1 MRKFAIALIV
11 FALPFFGI
19 SQSVFERFEDSD
31 RIGTVSIS
39 KGMLT
44 LIAEMMEEHGD
55 KESQDFVDI
64 AKNVDGI
71 KVYMSDDEG
80 ASADMQATMK
90 TYIKKSRLEELMK
103 IKDGDTNL
111 RFYIKSGKDDNHVE
125 ELLMFATGL
134 EEDHRKHDVETV
146 LVTMTGDIDL
156 TKVGSLTEKMNLPKH
171 LKKTKR
177 N

>member
-1 MRKFAIALIV
+1 MRKFAIALVV

-44 LIAEMMEEHGD
+44 LIAEMTEEHGD

-64 AKNVDGI
+64 AKNIDGI

-111 RFYIKSGKDDNHVE
+111 RFYIKNGKDDNHVE
-125 ELLMFATGL
+125 ELLMLATGL
-134 EEDHRKHDVETV
+134 EEDNRKHDVETV

-171 LKKTKR
+171 LKRAKR

>member
-1 MRKFAIALIV
+1 MKKCVVGLV
-11 FALPFFGI
+11 VLTLPFFGI
-19 SQSVFERFEDSD
+19 SQSVFDRFDDSE

-44 LIAEMMEEHGD
+44 LIAEMMQEHGD
-55 KESQDFVDI
+55 EESQDFVDI
-64 AKNVDGI
+64 AKNVNGI

-90 TYIKKSRLEELMK
+90 QYVKKSRLEELMK

-111 RFYIKSGKDDNHVE
+111 RFYIKNGKDENHVE

-134 EEDHRKHDVETV
+134 DEKDKKHDVETV
-146 LVTMTGDIDL
+146 LLTMSGDIDL

-171 LKKTKR
+171 LNKAKK